1 MSPLSGWI
9 SGGAEEVCALVEEI
23 RGQARPMAG
32 KTYTITVG
40 ALQRTAVKVEEIAGI
55 IYWYF

>member
-1 MSPLSGWI
+1 
-9 SGGAEEVCALVEEI
+9 
-23 RGQARPMAG
+23 MAG

-40 ALQRTAVKVEEIAGI
+40 ALQRTAVKGEEIAGI